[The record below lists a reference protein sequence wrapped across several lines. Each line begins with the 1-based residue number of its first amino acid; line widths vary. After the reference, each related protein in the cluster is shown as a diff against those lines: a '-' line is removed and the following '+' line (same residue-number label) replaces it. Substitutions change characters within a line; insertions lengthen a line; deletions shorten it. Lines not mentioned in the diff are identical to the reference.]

1 VAYVTLSTLHNPTT
15 GTAPPATWGD
25 QINDNDEY
33 LHKRGPYICTAATR
47 PGSPFQGQLIYETD
61 TGNLF
66 QYYGATTTW
75 KMPWSLPWGII
86 GAAEGTTAQ
95 TGITSITDLTS
106 MTLTWTAVAN
116 RRYHITGAARVNQAT
131 NAAAVTLTLRTSGGT
146 VLQESTAALD
156 NSSITIAS
164 LHINKMYTPS
174 AGSTTVKLSL
184 TSTATSASTTCDS
197 TRPLTLNIIDV
208 GPVGSAPGA

>member
-1 VAYVTLSTLHNPTT
+1 MAYVTLSTLHNPTT

-25 QINDNDEY
+25 QINDNFEY
-33 LHKRGPYICTAATR
+33 VYLRGPYICTAATR
-47 PGSPFQGQLIYETD
+47 PGSPFKGQLIYETD

-86 GAAEGTTAQ
+86 GAAEGTSTQ
-95 TGITSITDLTS
+95 SGITSITDLTS

-116 RRYHITGAARVNQAT
+116 RRYHITGQARANKST
-131 NAAAVTLTLRTSGGT
+131 NVGAVTLTLRTSGGT
-146 VLQESTAALD
+146 VLQEDTLGLD
-156 NSSITIAS
+156 VTNISIAN
-164 LHINKMYTPS
+164 LHIDKMYTPA
-174 AGSTTVKLSL
+174 AGSITVKLSL
-184 TSTATSASTTCDS
+184 TSTTASVSTTCDS

-208 GPVGSAPGA
+208 GPVGSAPGS